1 MFIKLDIVEFYPSI
15 SKELL
20 SKIIEY
26 AQSVTVI
33 EKKVVKTIYHAC
45 KSLFFD
51 KDNVWLRKDN
61 PEFVVPMGSYD
72 GAELCELVSLYLLHI
87 FTKKFGKRNIGL
99 YRHDCFNCFENMP
112 GPDSKKI
119 KKKLSKIFKSNRL
132 SVTVECNL
140 IVKDFLDATFDL
152 KSATYYPYKKANYK
166 LLYRNKHS
174 NST

>member
-1 MFIKLDIVEFYPSI
+1 MEFYPSI

-61 PEFVVPMGSYD
+61 PEFEVPMGSYD

-87 FTKKFGKRNIGL
+87 FTKKFGK
-99 YRHDCFNCFENMP
+99 
-112 GPDSKKI
+112 
-119 KKKLSKIFKSNRL
+119 
-132 SVTVECNL
+132 
-140 IVKDFLDATFDL
+140 
-152 KSATYYPYKKANYK
+152 
-166 LLYRNKHS
+166 
-174 NST
+174 